1 MVVLKQKRRSVL
13 MGLAGLGVGHVLLQS
28 AAEAEGAASQGYVL
42 GPAEGEHLVH
52 FRNPG
57 NIFIKVAP
65 LKGAKNLA
73 IGTQQVPVGA
83 GIPIHIHF
91 EADEAF
97 YILEG
102 SGSFILND
110 VTLPFEKGGTIFI
123 PKNSW
128 HGFKNPD
135 QELLLLWMVTPT
147 GLHAFFRETC
157 SPSTGRTARRQTDV
171 PRIVCCAVDWVVTLP
186 IREHYR
192 HVGLAEYD
200 SSGVC
205 QTVHYEGVAR
215 RDPIP
220 KGSDA
225 PSRRKARDIV
235 TFLDRHGHAEQRSG
249 SILSL
254 IQSPRTCPCGFK
266 ISDYYSI
273 DFFIV
278 AFDASDIMIE

>member
-1 MVVLKQKRRSVL
+1 MIWSN
-13 MGLAGLGVGHVLLQS
+13 GAGHGVTKGWANAPSWLV
-28 AAEAEGAASQGYVL
+28 AENPTIVRGVAERTSDIATRFETATPCSQG
-42 GPAEGEHLVH
+42 
-52 FRNPG
+52 R
-57 NIFIKVAP
+57 
-65 LKGAKNLA
+65 
-73 IGTQQVPVGA
+73 
-83 GIPIHIHF
+83 
-91 EADEAF
+91 
-97 YILEG
+97 
-102 SGSFILND
+102 
-110 VTLPFEKGGTIFI
+110 
-123 PKNSW
+123 
-128 HGFKNPD
+128 
-135 QELLLLWMVTPT
+135 
-147 GLHAFFRETC
+147 

-192 HVGLAEYD
+192 HVGPAEYD
-200 SSGVC
+200 SSRVC

>member
-1 MVVLKQKRRSVL
+1 MVILNQKRRSVL
-13 MGLAGLGVGHVLLQS
+13 LGLAGLGVGHALLPS

-57 NIFIKVAP
+57 NIFIKVDP
-65 LKGAKNLA
+65 LKGSKNLA

-91 EADEAF
+91 ETDEAF

-110 VTLPFEKGGTIFI
+110 VPLPFEKGGTIFI

-147 GLHAFFRETC
+147 GLDAFFRETC
-157 SPSTGRTARRQTDV
+157 SPPGIA
-171 PRIVCCAVDWVVTLP
+171 
-186 IREHYR
+186 
-192 HVGLAEYD
+192 
-200 SSGVC
+200 
-205 QTVHYEGVAR
+205 
-215 RDPIP
+215 P
-220 KGSDA
+220 K
-225 PSRRKARDIV
+225 KL
-235 TFLDRHGHAEQRSG
+235 TKEQINEIAG
-249 SILSL
+249 KYA
-254 IQSPRTCPCGFK
+254 TKFK
-266 ISDYYSI
+266 
-273 DFFIV
+273 
-278 AFDASDIMIE
+278 